1 MNKGPGKKW
10 QRWRQWGAVAGIAV
24 AFLAVG
30 SGLKVRKDFNVL
42 QPLPQIT
49 DLSLSVVVLDRNDRL
64 LRAFTSQD
72 EKWRLPVELE
82 DVDPLYIKMLLAFED
97 KRFFKHDGIDIRAL
111 VRSGVSSVRH
121 GRIVSGGSTLTMQV
135 ARLLS
140 ETPTKTFARKYEQM
154 LKAVQLERGFT
165 KEEILQIYLLRAP
178 FGGNLEGVR
187 AASLTWFGKEPRRL
201 TPAEAALLVAL
212 PQSPEARRPDK
223 SPESARIARNRV
235 LARAVEAG
243 VLERGEA
250 DAAANEPVRAKR
262 YAMPFL
268 APHESRRARFA
279 APEKIK
285 HLLTLDREL
294 QSSLEKLARQKIGAY
309 AAPVSLAIM
318 VADHQNGE
326 ILASVGAPN
335 LLDSD
340 RLGHIDMTRA
350 IRSPGSTLKPFI
362 YGLAFEE
369 GIGLPESYIV
379 DRPTDI
385 GGYQPTNFDQAYQG
399 TVTLREALQLS
410 LNTPAVQLLE
420 AVGPA
425 RLIAR
430 LKRAGV
436 RPALKEGTSPGL
448 AISLGGLGMSLKD
461 LTQAYAA
468 LGRGGRPVSLTVC
481 RGDCKA
487 SDAAPNPGQVLSGKA
502 AWFVGDILSGLPQA
516 LGAETS
522 SIAYKTGTAYGYRDA
537 WTVGYDG
544 RYTVAVWLGRP
555 DGSPV
560 PGETGAKAA
569 VPLLF
574 DVFQK
579 LGADRVPLR
588 EAPTGA
594 LSALSRKIP
603 EPLRFARLP
612 GRPDNRHEGES
623 LQISYP
629 PNGAELDLGIS
640 EKPGQ
645 TGSSQPLVV
654 KFKGGV
660 RPYFVLINGAPL
672 SQKTRKRQLVW
683 QPDTPGFANV
693 TILDANGTS
702 AKITVLLR

>member
-1 MNKGPGKKW
+1 MKKEPGSNWRKYR
-10 QRWRQWGAVAGIAV
+10 RWSVAAGVAVALLASGAV
-24 AFLAVG
+24 
-30 SGLKVRKDFNVL
+30 LKVQKDFNAL
-42 QPLPQIT
+42 QALPQIA

-72 EKWRLPVELE
+72 EKWRLPVDLE
-82 DVDPLYIKMLLAFED
+82 NIDPLYIKMLLAFED
-97 KRFFKHDGIDIRAL
+97 KRFFEHDGIDYRAL
-111 VRSGVSSVRH
+111 LRSGVSSVRH

-140 ETPTKTFARKYEQM
+140 ETPTKTFVLKYEQM
-154 LKAVQLERGFT
+154 LKAVQLEESFT

-212 PQSPEARRPDK
+212 PQSPESRRPDR
-223 SPESARIARNRV
+223 SPENAQLARNRV
-235 LARAVEAG
+235 LARAVQAG
-243 VLERGEA
+243 VLEKEEA
-250 DAAANEPVRAKR
+250 DAAAGEPIRTKR

-268 APHESRRARFA
+268 APHESRHARFA
-279 APEKIK
+279 QPEKTK

-309 AAPVSLAIM
+309 SAPVSLAIM
-318 VADHQNGE
+318 VADHQSGE

-369 GIGLPESYIV
+369 GIGLPESFIV

-430 LKRAGV
+430 LKRAGI
-436 RPALKEGTSPGL
+436 RPALKAGISPGL
-448 AISLGGLGMSLKD
+448 AIGLGGLGMSLRD
-461 LTQAYAA
+461 LTQVYAA
-468 LGRGGRPVSLTVC
+468 LGRGGVPVSLTVC
-481 RGDCKA
+481 RRECKA
-487 SDAAPNPGQVLSGKA
+487 FKAAPKPGDVLSGKA
-502 AWFVGDILSGLPQA
+502 AWFIGDILSGLPQV

-537 WTVGYDG
+537 WAVGYDG
-544 RYTVAVWLGRP
+544 RYTVAIWLGRP

-574 DVFQK
+574 NVFQK
-579 LGADRVPLR
+579 LGSERIPLMD
-588 EAPTGA
+588 APPGA
-594 LSALSRKIP
+594 LNALSRKVP

-612 GRPDNRHEGES
+612 GRPANRREEDG

-629 PNGAELDLGIS
+629 PDGAELDLGIS
-640 EKPGQ
+640 VQLGQ
-645 TGSSQPLVV
+645 TDSPQPLVV

-660 RPYFVLINGAPL
+660 RPYSILVNGQPL
-672 SQKTRKRQLVW
+672 SGKTRSRQLTW
-683 QPDTPGFANV
+683 RPDSPGFASV
-693 TILDANGTS
+693 TILDADGAS